1 MRLIPRHWQNWSMP
15 SVITPSLNIGVMGQ
29 LHLRMGKGFGLV
41 VRLRV
46 LVTSTPSTGLSQGGC
61 SILISPTNMHPSVQ
75 RWSMLGFVI
84 RLMFS
89 TVFCT
94 TSQTYG
100 FTVYLEQITHDLSD
114 GQPLDDTL
122 FQYLSPLSWEHINLT
137 GDYVWRRNNKIVAGS
152 KFKPVPNP

>member
-1 MRLIPRHWQNWSMP
+1 
-15 SVITPSLNIGVMGQ
+15 
-29 LHLRMGKGFGLV
+29 
-41 VRLRV
+41 
-46 LVTSTPSTGLSQGGC
+46 
-61 SILISPTNMHPSVQ
+61 
-75 RWSMLGFVI
+75 MLGFVI